1 MAKDVIAI
9 VPAGGRSRRMG
20 PSVGPGGKAAV
31 MIDGQSMLAGVC
43 STLAGEADRVIV
55 VAADGQ
61 PLPALPQQVA
71 VIRDREPFAGP
82 LAAIDEGLRQAGAGW
97 AVALVIACDLP
108 RLEPVVV
115 RLLVAAAREPGVR
128 WAVPVVGGHPQV
140 MVSAVS
146 SDFEATLVAA
156 RAAGQ
161 ASLRAVLADLARAE
175 PAAVRWIPEAQLAAV
190 DPTLASFLDIDTAAA
205 VTRLEGTPKPPS

>member
-1 MAKDVIAI
+1 
-9 VPAGGRSRRMG
+9 
-20 PSVGPGGKAAV
+20 
-31 MIDGQSMLAGVC
+31 
-43 STLAGEADRVIV
+43 
-55 VAADGQ
+55 
-61 PLPALPQQVA
+61 
-71 VIRDREPFAGP
+71 
-82 LAAIDEGLRQAGAGW
+82 
-97 AVALVIACDLP
+97 
-108 RLEPVVV
+108 
-115 RLLVAAAREPGVR
+115 
-128 WAVPVVGGHPQV
+128 VVGGHPQV